1 MVKNPPA
8 NAGDVVQSLAQEDPT
23 CLGATEAVCAPQ
35 LLKLLCSATTE
46 ASAMK
51 SLHTTMERSPLH
63 TTTRESPS
71 TVKIKIKK
79 KKKSGPTKANNLLP
93 ESKKQA
99 RVFQAAL
106 HFHQQSYL
114 GENYALT

>member
-1 MVKNPPA
+1 VVKNPPA

-35 LLKLLCSATTE
+35 LLKLRCSATTE

-71 TVKIKIKK
+71 TVKIKIKLK
-79 KKKSGPTKANNLLP
+79 KKRNQVQQKPTIYYQSQRNKQEFSRLLFIFIN
-93 ESKKQA
+93 K
-99 RVFQAAL
+99 VI
-106 HFHQQSYL
+106 
-114 GENYALT
+114 